1 MDEFRNDLRNSIG
14 KIDIQLQSKVDHI
27 LLDDFGKKM
36 DTRIQSEISKKID
49 KTDLKKNNNF
59 ITKKVK

>member
-1 MDEFRNDLRNSIG
+1 LDEVRNDLRNSIG

-59 ITKKVK
+59 ITKKV

>member
-1 MDEFRNDLRNSIG
+1 LDEFRNDLRNSIG